1 MEKVNVQSPLL
12 FDVKQTASLLNVSER
27 SVWSLI
33 SNRELGSIQIGSR
46 RLVPSQMI
54 ERFIETRMETASCQE
69 ELG

>member
-12 FDVKQTASLLNVSER
+12 FDVKQTATLLNVSER